1 MAPRDARY
9 GMRDMRCEIRSC
21 LSLLFALWAFAPSP
35 LHAQEKK
42 SLRVVFT
49 GLAWNSE
56 LPFRVALA
64 RGFFKAQGLEIQ
76 PIFVRGGP
84 AALAALSS
92 GEVDFAE
99 IGGAQAIMRS
109 RSRGLDAVII
119 GAISNATNYQIVGS
133 KSIRTLEDIKGKIV
147 GVTGAGAFSDFA
159 MRVFLRRKGID
170 PDKDVML
177 RAIGGSNLRASAL
190 EKGIVAAAP
199 FAPDDT
205 VRLTRLG
212 FPMLANL
219 SDTLAIP
226 QTILTASNDFLE
238 KNPETSKHFLK
249 ALILGIQLAKS
260 NKIDAIKAGFEAKLQ
275 GEPELVSLAYD
286 LYAPALSADLSVN
299 VAGLQFMLDEDKR
312 NGLIDAKFTLDRVI
326 NDKPLKMAQQELRA
340 EGRIK

>member
-1 MAPRDARY
+1 MNRSRSV
-9 GMRDMRCEIRSC
+9 MRIF
-21 LSLLFALWAFAPSP
+21 LLALYVFLVIYP
-35 LHAQEKK
+35 LAANAQEKK

-56 LPFRVALA
+56 LPFRAALA
-64 RGFFKAQGLEIQ
+64 RGYFKAQGLDIQ

-109 RSRGLDAVII
+109 HARGLDAVIV

-133 KSIRTLEDIKGKIV
+133 KSTRTLEDMKGKII

-159 MRVFLRRKGID
+159 MRTFLRRKGID
-170 PDKDVML
+170 PDKDLML
-177 RAIGGSNLRASAL
+177 RAIGGSNLRAAAL

-212 FPMLANL
+212 FPMIANL
-219 SDTLAIP
+219 SDTLTIP
-226 QTILTASNDFLE
+226 QTILTARSEFLE
-238 KNPETSKHFLK
+238 KNPETAKSFLK
-249 ALILGIQLAKS
+249 ALILGIQLAKFKKS
-260 NKIDAIKAGFEAKLQ
+260 DAIKAGFEAKLQ
-275 GEPELVSLAYD
+275 GEAELVNLAYD
-286 LYAPALSADLSVN
+286 LYAPALSSDLSVN
-299 VAGLQFMLDEDKR
+299 MSGLQFMLDEDKR
-312 NGLIDAKFTLDRVI
+312 SGLVDGKFTLDRVVS
-326 NDKPLKMAQQELRA
+326 DKLLKTAQQELRA
-340 EGRIK
+340 EGRLK

>member
-1 MAPRDARY
+1 
-9 GMRDMRCEIRSC
+9 
-21 LSLLFALWAFAPSP
+21 LALYAGASS
-35 LHAQEKK
+35 AQEKK
-42 SLRVVFT
+42 NLRVVFT

-64 RGFFKAQGLEIQ
+64 RGFFKAQGLEVQ

-109 RSRGLDAVII
+109 RARGLDGVII
-119 GAISNATNYQIVGS
+119 GAISNATYYQIVGS
-133 KSIRTLEDIKGKIV
+133 KSTRTLEDMKGKIV

-159 MRVFLRRKGID
+159 MRVFLKRKGID

-177 RAIGGSNLRASAL
+177 RAIGGSNLRAGAL

-219 SDTLAIP
+219 SDTLIIP
-226 QTILTASNDFLE
+226 QTILTSRVDFLE
-238 KNPETSKHFLK
+238 KNPETSKRFLK
-249 ALILGIQLAKS
+249 ALILGIQLAKF
-260 NKIDAIKAGFEAKLQ
+260 NKADAIKAGFDAKLQ
-275 GEPELVSLAYD
+275 GEIELVNQAYD
-286 LYAPALSADLSVN
+286 LYAPALSGDLSVN
-299 VAGLQFMLDEDKR
+299 VPGLQFMLDEDKR
-312 NGLIDAKFTLDRVI
+312 NGLVDGKFTLERVVS
-326 NDKPLKMAQQELRA
+326 DKTLKLAQQELRA
-340 EGRIK
+340 EGRLKP

>member
-1 MAPRDARY
+1 MKLWSSA
-9 GMRDMRCEIRSC
+9 IR
-21 LSLLFALWAFAPSP
+21 LSVLVLYVLLALYAGASS
-35 LHAQEKK
+35 AQEKK
-42 SLRVVFT
+42 NLRVVFT

-64 RGFFKAQGLEIQ
+64 RGFFKAQGLEVQ

-109 RSRGLDAVII
+109 RARGLDGVII

-133 KSIRTLEDIKGKIV
+133 KSTRTLEDMKGKIV

-159 MRVFLRRKGID
+159 MRIFLRRKGID
-170 PDKDVML
+170 PDKDVTL
-177 RAIGGSNLRASAL
+177 RAIGGSNLRAGAL

-199 FAPDDT
+199 FAPDDA

-219 SDTLAIP
+219 SDTLVIP
-226 QTILTASNDFLE
+226 QTILTSRVDFLE
-238 KNPETSKHFLK
+238 KNPETSKRFLK
-249 ALILGIQLAKS
+249 ALILGIQLAKF
-260 NKIDAIKAGFEAKLQ
+260 NKADAIKAGFEAKLQ
-275 GEPELVSLAYD
+275 GEVDLVNQAYD
-286 LYAPALSADLSVN
+286 LYAPALSGDLSVN
-299 VAGLQFMLDEDKR
+299 VPGLEFMLDEDKR
-312 NGLIDAKFTLDRVI
+312 NGLIDGKFTLERVVS
-326 NDKPLKMAQQELRA
+326 DKTLKLAQQELRA
-340 EGRIK
+340 EGRLKP

>member
-1 MAPRDARY
+1 MSVRSS
-9 GMRDMRCEIRSC
+9 GIRFSA
-21 LSLLFALWAFAPSP
+21 LVLYVLLGLYSSTSS
-35 LHAQEKK
+35 AQEKK
-42 SLRVVFT
+42 NLRVVFT

-64 RGFFKAQGLEIQ
+64 RGFFKGQGLEIQ

-109 RSRGLDAVII
+109 RARGLDGVII

-133 KSIRTLEDIKGKIV
+133 KSTRTLDDMKGKIV

-159 MRVFLRRKGID
+159 MRIFLRRKVID
-170 PDKDVML
+170 PDRDVTL
-177 RAIGGSNLRASAL
+177 RAIGGSNLRAGAL
-190 EKGIVAAAP
+190 EKGLVAAAP

-219 SDTLAIP
+219 SDTLVIP
-226 QTILTASNDFLE
+226 QTILTSRVDFLE
-238 KNPETSKHFLK
+238 KNPETSKRFLK
-249 ALILGIQLAKS
+249 ALILGIQLAKF
-260 NKIDAIKAGFEAKLQ
+260 NKDDAIKAGFEAKLQ
-275 GEPELVSLAYD
+275 GEIELVNQAYD
-286 LYAPALSADLSVN
+286 LYAPALSSDLSVN
-299 VAGLQFMLDEDKR
+299 VPGLQLMLDEDKR
-312 NGLIDAKFTLDRVI
+312 NGLIDGKFTLERVVS
-326 NDKPLKMAQQELRA
+326 DKTLKLAQQELRA
-340 EGRIK
+340 EGRLKP

>member
-1 MAPRDARY
+1 MKLRDF
-9 GMRDMRCEIRSC
+9 GLGVS
-21 LSLLFALWAFAPSP
+21 LSLLSVLLTLYPSNSS
-35 LHAQEKK
+35 AQEKK
-42 SLRVVFT
+42 NLRVVFT

-64 RGFFKAQGLEIQ
+64 RGYFKAQGLDIQ
-76 PIFVRGGP
+76 AIFVRGGP

-109 RSRGLDAVII
+109 RARGLDAAII

-133 KSIRTLEDIKGKIV
+133 KTTRTVEEMKGKVV

-159 MRVFLRRKGID
+159 MRTFLRQKGID
-170 PDKDVML
+170 PDKDLAL
-177 RAIGGSNLRASAL
+177 RAIGGSNLRAAAL
-190 EKGIVAAAP
+190 EKGVVAAAP

-212 FPMLANL
+212 FPMIANL
-219 SDTLAIP
+219 SDSLTIP
-226 QTILTASNDFLE
+226 QTILTTRNDFLA
-238 KNPETSKHFLK
+238 KYPETSKRFLK
-249 ALILGIQLAKS
+249 ALIQGIQLAKF
-260 NKIDAIKAGFEAKLQ
+260 NKAEAIKAGFEAKLQ
-275 GEPELVSLAYD
+275 GEAAIVGQAYD

-312 NGLIDAKFTLDRVI
+312 NGLIDAKFALDRVI
-326 NDKPLKMAQQELRA
+326 NYRALKAAQQELRA
-340 EGRIK
+340 ERRLK